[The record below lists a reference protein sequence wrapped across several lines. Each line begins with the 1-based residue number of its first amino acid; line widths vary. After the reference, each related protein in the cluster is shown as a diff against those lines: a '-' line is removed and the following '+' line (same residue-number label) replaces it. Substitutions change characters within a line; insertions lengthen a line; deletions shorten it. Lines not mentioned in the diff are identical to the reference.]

1 MCQIRQGAVLLL
13 ATSFPGN
20 IFTLIFF
27 PLTSILN
34 TKAKCVLV
42 VITETGFLM
51 AKGCSKIFIK
61 MHLLE
66 LLQFY
71 EVFTFVVNLSN
82 AVNLSNRC
90 RCLVMLKNSQ
100 CERYLI
106 NICSIESF
114 DVLYFYTVRLQAS
127 FIIILDVTFLIFR

>member
-1 MCQIRQGAVLLL
+1 MCQIRQGTVLLL
-13 ATSFPGN
+13 ATSFLGN

-127 FIIILDVTFLIFR
+127 FIIILDVTFLIFK

>member
-1 MCQIRQGAVLLL
+1 MCQIRQGTVLLL
-13 ATSFPGN
+13 ATSFLGN

-27 PLTSILN
+27 SLTSILN

-90 RCLVMLKNSQ
+90 RCLVMLKNSH

-127 FIIILDVTFLIFR
+127 FIIILDVTFLIFK